1 MSTQLIE
8 FARGPLAKRPGGG
21 GRSRRF
27 LGSAY
32 YDAFEG
38 LSAESDEL
46 RAECFRVRHRIYCR
60 ERNFLPA
67 ADHPSGLEIDA
78 YDASARHG
86 LLRYRR
92 TGEAVGTVR
101 LVLPRGAAGTR
112 GLPMYAFLA
121 GQGGRSAGLPPIEET
136 AEVSRFAISRD
147 FRRRFGDGQH
157 GAALDP
163 RAGDRRMIPHMALGL
178 MAMAFRMS
186 LESRSRYLCAIMEP
200 TLIRL
205 LCRFG
210 IRWQEVGPPR
220 DYHGLRQPCVAEI
233 AEMAVTVAAERPDIW
248 DFMTHPPAAAPSMAG
263 FAMAAA

>member
-1 MSTQLIE
+1 MPTQLIE
-8 FARGPLAKRPGGG
+8 FAGGSLAKRAGGG

-38 LSAESDEL
+38 LCAESDEL

-67 ADHPSGLEIDA
+67 AEHPSGLEVDA

-101 LVLPRGAAGTR
+101 LVLSRAGS
-112 GLPMYAFLA
+112 LPMYAFLA
-121 GQGGRSAGLPPIEET
+121 GLGSLPRGLPPVAET
-136 AEVSRFAISRD
+136 AEVSRFAISRE

-157 GAALDP
+157 GAAVDL

-200 TLIRL
+200 TL
-205 LCRFG
+205 
-210 IRWQEVGPPR
+210 
-220 DYHGLRQPCVAEI
+220 
-233 AEMAVTVAAERPDIW
+233 
-248 DFMTHPPAAAPSMAG
+248 
-263 FAMAAA
+263 